1 MFLTLIATLLT
12 WGLST
17 AAPNYLIGAG
27 IADMTGPAADV
38 NLVSLQHH
46 DTAIARP

>member
-1 MFLTLIATLLT
+1 MAFAQFIALLSL
-12 WGLST
+12 LSVCR

-38 NLVSLQHH
+38 NMVSLLF
-46 DTAIARP
+46 